1 MTEQKILKLSVDT
14 GSVLIDIEDRGE
26 KIGEF
31 RFNPADIDI
40 VRRYEKVAEF
50 LDNTNLSQDA
60 GAEEVLAFTDKIKE
74 QFDYLLNYKVSNAL
88 FAKCNPLTPLA
99 NGDFYCEHVLE
110 GIAGL
115 IESVMGQRIAK
126 KKAKIQKATAKYHK

>member
-1 MTEQKILKLSVDT
+1 MAEQKALKLSVDT

-40 VRRYEKVAEF
+40 VRRYEKVAEY
-50 LDNTNLSQDA
+50 LDNTKIEESA

-74 QFDYLLNYKVSNAL
+74 QFDYLMNYKVSDAL

-115 IESVMGQRIAK
+115 IEKEMGQRIAK

>member
-1 MTEQKILKLSVDT
+1 MAEQKTLKLSVDT
-14 GSVLIDIEDRGE
+14 GSVLVDIEDRGE

-40 VRRYEKVAEF
+40 VRRYEKMAEY
-50 LDNTNLSQDA
+50 LDNAEIGENV
-60 GAEEVLAFTDKIKE
+60 GAEEILAFTDKIRE
-74 QFDYLLNYKVSNAL
+74 QFDYLLNYKVSDTL

-99 NGDFYCEHVLE
+99 NGDFYCEHILE
-110 GIAGL
+110 GIEGL
-115 IESVMGQRIAK
+115 IEKEMGQRIAK

>member
-1 MTEQKILKLSVDT
+1 MAEQKMLKLSVDT
-14 GSVLIDIEDRGE
+14 GSVLIEVEDRGE

-40 VRRYEKVAEF
+40 VRRYEKVADF
-50 LDNTNLSQDA
+50 LDRSQISETA
-60 GAEEVLAFTDKIKE
+60 GSEEVLEFADKLKE
-74 QFDYLLNYKVSNAL
+74 QFDYLLNYKVSDAL

-110 GIAGL
+110 GIAGM
-115 IESVMGQRIAK
+115 IEKETGQRLAK

>member
-1 MTEQKILKLSVDT
+1 MAEQKTLKLNVDT

-40 VRRYEKVAEF
+40 VRRYEKVAEY
-50 LDNTNLSQDA
+50 LDSTKIEESA

-74 QFDYLLNYKVSNAL
+74 QFDYLMNYKVSDAL
-88 FAKCNPLTPLA
+88 FAKCNPLTPLS

-115 IESVMGQRIAK
+115 IEKEMGQRIAK